1 MPTLPAC
8 LPLLSYAESLCA
20 QARVLL
26 VGDALSGLAR
36 QLIERGARLVYVCD
50 RNATRRAEAQARG
63 ADRNIVFGSLDD
75 GPAAL
80 REHFFDLVLIE
91 NLSLEGD
98 ARATLNAVARL
109 MTPRGSAL
117 VVAPNPE
124 STRPLLATE
133 KAPQPLDYYAL
144 YDAVS
149 AALPKV
155 RMLGQVPFVGYA
167 IVDFSAEGEPSPVLD
182 TSLAPARGEEP
193 DYFLALA
200 GREAKGLDEYAVIQL
215 RAADVLGERP
225 AKESVPA
232 PPVAVAAP
240 VVAAPPVAVTAPPVA
255 ASASVNKG
263 LEQKLLRQEAWINEL
278 EARAATADERADAAE
293 SELDDVRERLGELEQ
308 RRDSECAALTQERD
322 ALKAELERL
331 RQRVNDQDD
340 LIALK
345 DTQLSALADDGEA
358 TRELDRL
365 EAQLKERGERVLSLE
380 REVFEAERIGREL
393 LRKLSVGGSSAPRE
407 LAEQLARAEAELVT
421 LRWSLEL
428 AKRSPRNS
436 LRQS

>member
-1 MPTLPAC
+1 MPTTPAS

-26 VGDALSGLAR
+26 VGDALSPMPR

-50 RNATRRAEAQARG
+50 RNAARRAEAQARG

-80 REHFFDLVLIE
+80 RENFFDLVLIE
-91 NLSLEGD
+91 NLALEGD
-98 ARATLNAVARL
+98 ARATMAAVARL
-109 MTPRGSAL
+109 MTARASAL

-124 STRPLLATE
+124 STRPLLAAE
-133 KAPQPLDYYAL
+133 KPAQQLDYYAL

-155 RMLGQVPFVGYA
+155 RMLGQVPFIGYA

-182 TSLAPARGEEP
+182 TSLAPPRGEEP
-193 DYFLALA
+193 DYFVALA
-200 GREAKGLDEYAVIQL
+200 GRETKTLDEYAVIQL

-225 AKESVPA
+225 ARETA
-232 PPVAVAAP
+232 PPPP
-240 VVAAPPVAVTAPPVA
+240 VVAAAPAA
-255 ASASVNKG
+255 ASPSPSLNKG

-278 EARAATADERADAAE
+278 EARASTADERADAAE

-308 RRDSECAALTQERD
+308 RHERESAALAQERD

-345 DTQLSALADDGEA
+345 DTELRQLADDGET

-365 EAQLKERGERVLSLE
+365 EAQLKERGERVLTLE

-393 LRKLSVGGSSAPRE
+393 LRKLDVGGGTAPRE
-407 LAEQLARAEAELVT
+407 VAEELARAEAELLT

-428 AKRSPRNS
+428 AKRATRHG
-436 LRQS
+436 LRQ

>member
-1 MPTLPAC
+1 MPTSPAS

-26 VGDALSGLAR
+26 VGDALSPMPR

-63 ADRNIVFGSLDD
+63 ADRNIVFGSLED

-80 REHFFDLVLIE
+80 RENFFDLVLIE
-91 NLSLEGD
+91 NLALEAD
-98 ARATLNAVARL
+98 AKATLATVARL
-109 MTPRGSAL
+109 MTARASAL

-124 STRPLLATE
+124 STRPLLGAE
-133 KAPQPLDYYAL
+133 KPPQQLDYYAL

-149 AALPKV
+149 ASLPKV

-193 DYFLALA
+193 DYFVALA
-200 GREAKGLDEYAVIQL
+200 GREAKKLDEYAVIQL

-225 AKESVPA
+225 SKETVP
-232 PPVAVAAP
+232 PPVA
-240 VVAAPPVAVTAPPVA
+240 TAPAVP
-255 ASASVNKG
+255 SPSLNKG
-263 LEQKLLRQEAWINEL
+263 LEQKLLRQEAWITEL

-308 RRDSECAALTQERD
+308 RHERESAALGQERD

-331 RQRVNDQDD
+331 RQRVNEQDD

-345 DTQLSALADDGEA
+345 DTQLSALADDGET

-365 EAQLKERGERVLSLE
+365 EAQLKERGERVLTLE

-393 LRKLSVGGSSAPRE
+393 LRKVDVGGRTASRE
-407 LAEQLARAEAELVT
+407 LGEQLARAEAELVT

-428 AKRSPRNS
+428 AKRAARNG
-436 LRQS
+436 LRQ

>member
-1 MPTLPAC
+1 MPTTPAS

-26 VGDALSGLAR
+26 VGDALSPMPR

-50 RNATRRAEAQARG
+50 RNAARRAEAQARG

-80 REHFFDLVLIE
+80 RENFFDLVLIE
-91 NLSLEGD
+91 NLALEGD
-98 ARATLNAVARL
+98 ARATMAAVARL
-109 MTPRGSAL
+109 MTARASAL

-124 STRPLLATE
+124 STRPLLAAE
-133 KAPQPLDYYAL
+133 KPAQQLDYYAL

-155 RMLGQVPFVGYA
+155 RMLGQVPFIGYA

-182 TSLAPARGEEP
+182 TSLAPPRGEEP
-193 DYFLALA
+193 DYFVALA
-200 GREAKGLDEYAVIQL
+200 GRETKTLDEYAVIQL

-225 AKESVPA
+225 ARETA
-232 PPVAVAAP
+232 PPPP
-240 VVAAPPVAVTAPPVA
+240 VVAAAPAA
-255 ASASVNKG
+255 ASPSPSLNKG

-278 EARAATADERADAAE
+278 EARASTADERADAAE

-308 RRDSECAALTQERD
+308 RHERESAALAQERD

-345 DTQLSALADDGEA
+345 DTELRQLADDGET

-365 EAQLKERGERVLSLE
+365 EAQLKERGERVLTLE

-393 LRKLSVGGSSAPRE
+393 LRKLDVGGGTAPRE
-407 LAEQLARAEAELVT
+407 VAEELARAEAELLT

-428 AKRSPRNS
+428 AKRSTRHG
-436 LRQS
+436 LRQ

>member
-1 MPTLPAC
+1 MPTTPAS

-26 VGDALSGLAR
+26 VGDALSPMPR

-50 RNATRRAEAQARG
+50 RNAARRAEAQARG

-80 REHFFDLVLIE
+80 RENFFDLVLLE
-91 NLSLEGD
+91 NLALEGD
-98 ARATLNAVARL
+98 ARATMAAVARL
-109 MTPRGSAL
+109 MTARASAL

-124 STRPLLATE
+124 STRPLLAAE
-133 KAPQPLDYYAL
+133 KPAQQLDYYAL

-155 RMLGQVPFVGYA
+155 RMLGQVPFIGYA

-182 TSLAPARGEEP
+182 TSLAPPRGEEP
-193 DYFLALA
+193 DYFVALA
-200 GREAKGLDEYAVIQL
+200 GRETKTLDEYAVIQL

-225 AKESVPA
+225 ARETA
-232 PPVAVAAP
+232 PPPPP
-240 VVAAPPVAVTAPPVA
+240 VVAAAPAAAAA

-263 LEQKLLRQEAWINEL
+263 LEQKLLRQEAWIKEL
-278 EARAATADERADAAE
+278 EARASTADERADAAE

-308 RRDSECAALTQERD
+308 RHERESAALAQERD

-345 DTQLSALADDGEA
+345 DTELTLLADDGET

-365 EAQLKERGERVLSLE
+365 EAQLKERGERVLTLE

-393 LRKLSVGGSSAPRE
+393 LRKLDVGGGTAPRE
-407 LAEQLARAEAELVT
+407 VAEQLARAEAELLT

-428 AKRSPRNS
+428 AKRSTRHG
-436 LRQS
+436 LRQ